1 MFQALHGAIQTLV
14 LCLCYLKFGLVL
26 HNKPGTLSYVREGR
40 GGEGRGQRREG
51 RAGEGREGEG
61 RGGEGTEEGVE
72 QGEEVEVGA

>member
-51 RAGEGREGEG
+51 RAGEGR
-61 RGGEGTEEGVE
+61 GGEGTEEGVE